1 MRETQRRKSRTDWGK
16 GGQGLRAEKST
27 EKAAEQQ
34 TKKWGTKGE
43 GAVSRLPRG
52 RKSRQAEGREVAE
65 QGTLEPRDFA
75 LFFYK

>member
-1 MRETQRRKSRTDWGK
+1 MEEEQNRLGETRSMLKGK
-16 GGQGLRAEKST
+16 KST
-27 EKAAEQQ
+27 KKAAEQQ

-52 RKSRQAEGREVAE
+52 RKSRQAGGREVAE
-65 QGTLEPRDFA
+65 QGALEPSDFA